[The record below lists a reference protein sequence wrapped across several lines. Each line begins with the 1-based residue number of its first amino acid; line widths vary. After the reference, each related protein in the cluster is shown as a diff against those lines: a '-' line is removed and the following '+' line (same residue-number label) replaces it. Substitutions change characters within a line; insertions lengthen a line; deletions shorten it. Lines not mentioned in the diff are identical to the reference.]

1 MNDDNIQWNMDSYRY
16 ELPDSF
22 IAQRP
27 LENRDSSKLLV
38 VKTNDLSVTHSHFNN
53 LPHTLGSLHH
63 HTHLVLNTTR
73 VVAARLSLY
82 KTTGGAVEVLL
93 NAPLSPSTDPQLV
106 LGSYETSEWECMIGG
121 RNVHA
126 GSTLHSADETLHVEV
141 LSRDRMEA
149 TVRLTWTSAEPLLEI
164 LERLGHI
171 PLPPYIE
178 RVDDAS
184 DKLRYQTVF
193 AANNGSVAAP
203 TAGLHFTDDLLGRLT
218 SQGIAHTQVTLHVGM
233 GTFKPVEVHNAA
245 LHHMHSERVKIN
257 RSAIA
262 SLVVALQANSR
273 IVPVGTTAM
282 RSIESAYWLGVKI
295 LNGEELDANE
305 LHVEQFVAVES
316 ANCCYPAVDSLHALE
331 RWMEKTDTSSVSF
344 TTQLMIAPGAHIG
357 VTGGLITNFHQPG
370 STLLLLVA
378 TLLGDR
384 WRDIYQVAL
393 DNNYRFL
400 SYGDAMLIIRNH
412 DGSVA
417 TTSTEGGTVTVGLT

>member
-1 MNDDNIQWNMDSYRY
+1 MDSYRY
-16 ELPDSF
+16 ELPDSY

-27 LENRDSSKLLV
+27 LENRDSSRLLV
-38 VKTNDLSVTHSHFNN
+38 VKSYDLSVTHDRFNA
-53 LPHTLGSLHH
+53 LPEILASQHQPV
-63 HTHLVLNTTR
+63 HLVLNTTR

-82 KTTGGAVEVLL
+82 KATGGAVEVLL

-106 LGSYETSEWECMIGG
+106 LSSNEASEWECMIGG

-126 GSTLHSADETLHVEV
+126 GSTLHSADVTLQAVV
-141 LSRDRMEA
+141 LSRNKMEA
-149 TVRLTWTSAEPLLEI
+149 TVRLQWTSSEPLLEI
-164 LERLGHI
+164 LDRLGHI

-184 DKLRYQTVF
+184 DRLRYQTVF

-218 SQGIAHTQVTLHVGM
+218 NQGIAHTQVTLHVGM

-245 LHHMHSERVKIN
+245 LHHMHSERVNID
-257 RSAIA
+257 RLAVA
-262 SLVVALQANSR
+262 SLVEALQGNTR

-282 RSIESAYWLGVKI
+282 RSIESAYWLGVQI
-295 LNGEELDANE
+295 LSGGELNQNK

-316 ANCCYPAVDSLHALE
+316 ANSHYPAIDALHALE
-331 RWMEKTDTSSVSF
+331 RWMERTGTSTLSF

-357 VTGGLITNFHQPG
+357 ITGGLITNFHQPG

-384 WRDIYQVAL
+384 WRDVYQIAL